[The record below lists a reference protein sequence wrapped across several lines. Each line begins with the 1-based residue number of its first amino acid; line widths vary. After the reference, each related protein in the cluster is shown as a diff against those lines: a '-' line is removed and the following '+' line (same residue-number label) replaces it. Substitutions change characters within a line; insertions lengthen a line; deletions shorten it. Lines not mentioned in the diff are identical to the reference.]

1 MLVGK
6 ATSNP
11 KFGNFKVG
19 DTVRALKTIHFMYG
33 DIHLKGAIYT
43 ITADTLDYYDVMHK
57 DYKLVIKEV
66 SHANTNKSR

>member
-1 MLVGK
+1 
-6 ATSNP
+6 
-11 KFGNFKVG
+11 
-19 DTVRALKTIHFMYG
+19 MYG

-66 SHANTNKSR
+66 SHANTNKSK

>member
-1 MLVGK
+1 MSIEK
-6 ATSNP
+6 TMSNL

-19 DTVRALKTIHFMYG
+19 DTVRALKEIHFMYG
-33 DIHLKGAIYT
+33 DIHLKGALYN